1 MYSIMV
7 PDVVFSVR
15 AGHARG
21 TPCAPVDPYQGG
33 MGGTRHLCNDYYAPE
48 QPVKYFII
56 QS

>member
-1 MYSIMV
+1 MV